1 MKFHIMS
8 TNLAL
13 FDGGAAAGGASAA
26 GSAAAGDG
34 GQAGSQASPASSQR
48 GKTGDNVVYGKP
60 PAAEAQG
67 SGSDAGGHNQEVK
80 TTSNTLEERRA
91 KFREMVQGEY
101 KDIYTQETQGII
113 DRRFRETRG
122 LQERLEAQ
130 QPLLDL
136 LAQRYNVSDGDVTK
150 ILQAVENDNAYW
162 SEAAEQAGMTVEQYK
177 EVQKFRRENEQMR
190 RALTRQQQQSQ
201 AEQQYNIWMQES
213 KAMQEQYPDFDLRAE
228 IQNPRFVAMLRSG
241 VPIETAYQVA
251 HLEEIKSKAAAAR
264 EKAVTDNIRAAGQR
278 PLENISA
285 QTSGVTYKSDV
296 SKLTKE
302 DRRKIAEQACA
313 GKKIT
318 F

>member
-1 MKFHIMS
+1 MK
-8 TNLAL
+8 
-13 FDGGAAAGGASAA
+13 
-26 GSAAAGDG
+26 
-34 GQAGSQASPASSQR
+34 
-48 GKTGDNVVYGKP
+48 
-60 PAAEAQG
+60 
-67 SGSDAGGHNQEVK
+67 
-80 TTSNTLEERRA
+80 
-91 KFREMVQGEY
+91 
-101 KDIYTQETQGII
+101 
-113 DRRFRETRG
+113 
-122 LQERLEAQ
+122 
-130 QPLLDL
+130 
-136 LAQRYNVSDGDVTK
+136 
-150 ILQAVENDNAYW
+150 
-162 SEAAEQAGMTVEQYK
+162 
-177 EVQKFRRENEQMR
+177 
-190 RALTRQQQQSQ
+190 
-201 AEQQYNIWMQES
+201 
-213 KAMQEQYPDFDLRAE
+213 EQYPEFDLKAE